1 VLLYLNLIYFP
12 CWVCVVLLVSSL
24 KYHLLSYLYKFVLL
38 TVLTAFIL
46 IELVRLY
53 LGYLGKEG
61 PWRKHSVR
69 GGLPF

>member
-12 CWVCVVLLVSSL
+12 CWVSVVVMVSSL

-46 IELVRLY
+46 IEVVRLY
-53 LGYLGKEG
+53 LGYLGRTREM
-61 PWRKHSVR
+61 
-69 GGLPF
+69 